1 MTSMFLF
8 ESVLIFVLVFV
19 AVLVLAWI
27 YTLFEWFASVL
38 ARKKPLFNTSE
49 PNRRNQ
55 SMAPIA

>member
-8 ESVLIFVLVFV
+8 ESVLIFVLVFL

-27 YTLFEWFASVL
+27 YTFFEWLASLL
-38 ARKKPLFNTSE
+38 ARRKPLFNTTE